1 MKSQQNM
8 MIFDT
13 SFKED
18 IARKSEHAWSHVNLN
33 DVKDS
38 EKTLKK
44 HYTRW
49 LRYQSWSCF
58 LTNKIEQIH
67 DKDIIDCYKA
77 SSWRKQMMKLHST
90 VSAWF

>member
-1 MKSQQNM
+1 

-77 SSWRKQMMKLHST
+77 SSWRKQMMKLDST